1 MTWLRDGREDQDAM
15 NNRMD
20 GQRQRQRDQ
29 LGLIQAQVQQ
39 YLDTTELS
47 LALGGSKSL

>member
-1 MTWLRDGREDQDAM
+1 M

-20 GQRQRQRDQ
+20 TQRQHQRAQ

-47 LALGGSKSL
+47 LALGGSKSLQGYPHQRLGVY